1 MLMKRFNLWA
11 MILRA
16 PADEGTGGGA
26 AAEAPEAGSILFPT
40 EGDQGKAAGEQEN
53 VAGEG
58 NQGTGADDKGGAGDW
73 KEYENDPAKSDE
85 ENAAAKAEHDKAKPA
100 DKDDPANK
108 VPADGKYDL
117 KMPDGVELDA
127 ELAEALGPDFKEL
140 GLTNAQA
147 QKLVDRYIETQQ
159 KRMEGQGAAWA
170 ERIAGWV
177 DTAKKDPEIGG
188 DKWDASA
195 ASAQRAVKAL
205 GTPELREYLNAS
217 GGGNHPELIRFMS
230 KVGSLIKEDD
240 PATGG
245 AEGKGKPADAAYTL
259 FPTDAPKKG

>member
-1 MLMKRFNLWA
+1 MLMKRFNLWS
-11 MILRA
+11 MVLRA

-26 AAEAPEAGSILFPT
+26 AAEADAPEAGSILFPT
-40 EGDQGKAAGEQEN
+40 EGDQNKAAGEGN
-53 VAGEG
+53 GDGAGE
-58 NQGTGADDKGGAGDW
+58 ADKGGAADW

-108 VPADGKYDL
+108 VPEDGKYDL

-127 ELAEALGPDFKEL
+127 EMAEAFGADFKDL
-140 GLTNAQA
+140 GLTHAQA
-147 QKLVDRYIETQQ
+147 QKLADRFIELQQ
-159 KRMEGQGAAWA
+159 KRVEGQGKVWA
-170 ERIAGWV
+170 DRIAGWA
-177 DTAKKDPEIGG
+177 DEAKKDPDIGG
-188 DKWDASA
+188 DKWDASVS
-195 ASAQRAVKAL
+195 SAQRAIKQF
-205 GTPELREYLNAS
+205 GDDELKQHLNSS
-217 GGGNHPELIRFMS
+217 GLGNHRSLIRLLS
-230 KVGSLIKEDD
+230 KVGSHFKEDD